1 MAGRPVIEIDEST
14 DFGARVAAHL
24 RDDIAIWMTTVTPKG
39 SPLPTPVWFHWDG
52 ADSVIMFSQP
62 GARQRNIEANP
73 RVALNF
79 AGDGRGGDIVVLSGR
94 GRFDEP
100 SAERLAAYVEKY
112 RADITRIGFSPEEF
126 RERYSV
132 PIHIELTRLRGH

>member
-1 MAGRPVIEIDEST
+1 MIVDEST

-24 RDDIAIWMTTVTPKG
+24 RADVAVWMTTVTPKR
-39 SPLPTPVWFHWDG
+39 SPLPSPVWFHWDG

-73 RVALNF
+73 RVTLNF

-94 GRFDEP
+94 ATIEDP
-100 SAERLAAYVEKY
+100 SPERVGAYVEKY
-112 RADITRIGFSPEEF
+112 AEHITRIGHTPDSF
-126 RERYSV
+126 RASYSV
-132 PIHIELTRLRGH
+132 PIHIELIGLRGH

>member
-39 SPLPTPVWFHWDG
+39 SPLPSPVWFHWDG